1 MHGVGLILEEISVPN
16 VEDGFGEYIGAD
28 FGEGWVQFQGSL
40 LEKSHAQIAAALS
53 SLLDEDKLS
62 DEEGPGEQDGETLD
76 SESEKGILE

>member
-1 MHGVGLILEEISVPN
+1 MHGISLVLEEISVPN

-28 FGEGWVQFQGSL
+28 F
-40 LEKSHAQIAAALS
+40 AALS